1 MKGKVLEKGEHT
13 LDQKSYELLQTSI
26 VQGADGL
33 GQYLKKIL
41 SKPILLV
48 TGNGREFYPE
58 RIPVAESI
66 RKILCHMPSF
76 QDEQYY
82 YIHDRR
88 LLVLQESLPQEE
100 LRLFLFIS
108 RTAAEDIDE
117 LVQKVRP
124 ARLALAYFLRS
135 QIDLGNEIQRAIEGI
150 LTDAFSGIQY
160 RIENLLRRNGIHLDE
175 SQAYRVM
182 LVEFEDRSVSEMEVD
197 FKGSLAQLA
206 HRYTDVILCPL
217 TWNGRGLVIM
227 PDADR
232 IADQALC
239 EHAKVMQDL
248 LHDWQQDFSKRHQVR
263 LDCGLGDL
271 HVLPEIQKSYQEA
284 RLALSYGRTK
294 HEHGFFRCYEDCGII
309 SNIFSGG
316 VESAFAFCCSALGRL
331 LDYDGENDADLLVTL
346 KLLLETNFNYS
357 ATAVDLFIHA
367 NTVRYRCEKIEQLL
381 MLDLRDPDVR
391 FNLYA
396 ALRVQEILVDM
407 HILPGGYVGRV
418 HEKLH
423 SSEAATGH

>member
-1 MKGKVLEKGEHT
+1 M
-13 LDQKSYELLQTSI
+13 S
-26 VQGADGL
+26 
-33 GQYLKKIL
+33 
-41 SKPILLV
+41 
-48 TGNGREFYPE
+48 
-58 RIPVAESI
+58 
-66 RKILCHMPSF
+66 SF
-76 QDEQYY
+76 
-82 YIHDRR
+82 R
-88 LLVLQESLPQEE
+88 
-100 LRLFLFIS
+100 
-108 RTAAEDIDE
+108 
-117 LVQKVRP
+117 
-124 ARLALAYFLRS
+124 RLALAYFLRS

-227 PDADR
+227 PDVDR

-294 HEHGFFRCYEDCGII
+294 HEHGFSAATRTAASSAI
-309 SNIFSGG
+309 SSR
-316 VESAFAFCCSALGRL
+316 EAWS
-331 LDYDGENDADLLVTL
+331 
-346 KLLLETNFNYS
+346 
-357 ATAVDLFIHA
+357 
-367 NTVRYRCEKIEQLL
+367 QLL
-381 MLDLRDPDVR
+381 PS
-391 FNLYA
+391 A
-396 ALRVQEILVDM
+396 ARRSGVCSTTTARMTRI
-407 HILPGGYVGRV
+407 
-418 HEKLH
+418 
-423 SSEAATGH
+423 S